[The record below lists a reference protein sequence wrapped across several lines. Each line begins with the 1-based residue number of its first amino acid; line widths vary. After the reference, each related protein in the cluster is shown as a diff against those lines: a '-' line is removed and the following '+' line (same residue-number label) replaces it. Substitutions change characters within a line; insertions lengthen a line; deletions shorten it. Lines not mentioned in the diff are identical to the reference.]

1 MKNKRHNKKVNN
13 KIVNIP
19 NKINFNKL
27 EEYRIEYSCRL
38 LKELKEE
45 IKELREKNKDLIEV
59 IISTS
64 LFQKAD
70 EIKDIKFKIYKE
82 RFNEKMQY
90 LDLKNP

>member
-27 EEYRIEYSCRL
+27 EEYRIEYSYRL

-45 IKELREKNKDLIEV
+45 IKELREKNKDL
-59 IISTS
+59 
-64 LFQKAD
+64 
-70 EIKDIKFKIYKE
+70 
-82 RFNEKMQY
+82 
-90 LDLKNP
+90 

>member
-1 MKNKRHNKKVNN
+1 MKNKRHNKKFNN

-19 NKINFNKL
+19 NKINFDKL
-27 EEYRIEYSCRL
+27 EEYRIEYSYRL

-59 IISTS
+59 VISTS

-70 EIKDIKFKIYKE
+70 EIRYQI
-82 RFNEKMQY
+82 
-90 LDLKNP
+90 